1 MPATSPGEEFTDA
14 GLRWTPKADFECF
27 YRQAV
32 SSSYMS
38 PPRLWQAA
46 TSDKNMTLAKS
57 TNRSGSIFPGCLLR
71 LGTKSATLKVA
82 RFPMKLRFPLL
93 SAITAVSLITASP
106 QALQA
111 KSDAEQICVSVG
123 RLLEEGHYTH
133 QQLNAE
139 MSQKFLRNYL
149 ELLDFSHLFFT
160 QKDVDALTAKYGTA
174 LADDVLLGNLKPAYE
189 IYDLYQKRVDERVG
203 KIKEQLKQPMEFKTD
218 ATVELRREKA
228 PWPKDEA
235 DADQLWRG
243 RIASELLQEK
253 LSEHPI
259 EPGPQLVSRRYDRIA
274 RNVHE
279 EDREEQ
285 VKLYLDALAQTYDPH
300 SEYLSKAD
308 FKNFNI
314 QMGLSLVG
322 IGAMLRT
329 EDGYAKIESLVTGG
343 PAQVDGRLK
352 VGDRITAVGQGQS
365 EFVDVRDMRL
375 DKVVEM
381 IRGKKGTKVRLLA
394 IPANASD
401 PSQRKSVDLVRDEIK
416 LKDQEARADIIIKKD
431 ENGNSVKLGWLTLP
445 SFYADMDRHSKSTT
459 RDVLALLKRLKKE
472 NIGGLV
478 IDLRRNG
485 GGSLEEAISL
495 TGLFLKSGPIVQTKG
510 SNGNIVIS
518 SDPDPGIAYG
528 GPLIVLISRQSASA
542 SEIFA
547 AALQDYGRAVIVGDK
562 NTFGKGTVQ
571 TILPIG
577 RFTSL
582 LGSRSD
588 DDGELKLT
596 IQKFYRVAGG
606 STQLHG
612 VASDIVLPS
621 LSDLPEFGEGALK
634 NALPYDE
641 VSKAKYTKWS
651 DTHALFTDQLRHRS
665 EARVKNDPEF
675 HYVMEDM
682 DRLRHKIDE
691 NRISLNEEV
700 RKKELADDKLR
711 KEMRSKERLARN
723 QEEPRIYRLTLDTV
737 DKPNL
742 QLVMY
747 PGKLA
752 EAKKNGVSPKVDSE
766 VAAPDADTD
775 LVAGPSPADDT
786 KEPAIDP
793 ERDETLNILADL
805 VDLSRGPKTASTN
818 R

>member
-1 MPATSPGEEFTDA
+1 MKHHLQLSLAIVASTFLLNAAP
-14 GLRWTPKADFECF
+14 
-27 YRQAV
+27 V
-32 SSSYMS
+32 S
-38 PPRLWQAA
+38 
-46 TSDKNMTLAKS
+46 
-57 TNRSGSIFPGCLLR
+57 
-71 LGTKSATLKVA
+71 
-82 RFPMKLRFPLL
+82 
-93 SAITAVSLITASP
+93 
-106 QALQA
+106 A

-133 QQLNAE
+133 QPLNAE

-189 IYDLYQKRVDERVG
+189 IYDLYQKRVDERVA
-203 KIKEQLKQPMEFKTD
+203 KIKELLKQPMDFKTE
-218 ATVELRREKA
+218 ATVDLRREKA
-228 PWPKDEA
+228 PWPKDAAEA
-235 DADQLWRG
+235 DELWRG
-243 RIASELLQEK
+243 RISSELLQEK

-259 EPGPQLVSRRYDRIA
+259 EPGPQLVGRRYDRIA

-279 EDREEQ
+279 ENREEQ
-285 VKLYLDALAQTYDPH
+285 MKLYLDALAQSYDPH

-314 QMGLSLVG
+314 QMGLKLVG

-329 EDGYAKIESLVTGG
+329 EDGYAKIESLVPGG
-343 PAQVDGRLK
+343 PAQTDGRLK
-352 VGDRITAVGQGQS
+352 VGDRISAVGQGS
-365 EFVDVRDMRL
+365 GEYVDVRDMRL

-394 IPANASD
+394 IPANAPD
-401 PSQRKSVDLVRDEIK
+401 PSQRKTVELVRDEIN

-431 ENGNSVKLGWLTLP
+431 AEGNPVKLGWLTLP

-495 TGLFLKSGPIVQTKG
+495 TGLFLKSGPVVQTKG

-518 SDPDPGIAYG
+518 SDPDPGIAYA
-528 GPLIVLISRQSASA
+528 GPLIVLTSRQSASA

-588 DDGELKLT
+588 D
-596 IQKFYRVAGG
+596 
-606 STQLHG
+606 
-612 VASDIVLPS
+612 
-621 LSDLPEFGEGALK
+621 
-634 NALPYDE
+634 
-641 VSKAKYTKWS
+641 
-651 DTHALFTDQLRHRS
+651 
-665 EARVKNDPEF
+665 
-675 HYVMEDM
+675 
-682 DRLRHKIDE
+682 
-691 NRISLNEEV
+691 
-700 RKKELADDKLR
+700 
-711 KEMRSKERLARN
+711 
-723 QEEPRIYRLTLDTV
+723 
-737 DKPNL
+737 
-742 QLVMY
+742 
-747 PGKLA
+747 
-752 EAKKNGVSPKVDSE
+752 
-766 VAAPDADTD
+766 
-775 LVAGPSPADDT
+775 
-786 KEPAIDP
+786 
-793 ERDETLNILADL
+793 
-805 VDLSRGPKTASTN
+805 
-818 R
+818 